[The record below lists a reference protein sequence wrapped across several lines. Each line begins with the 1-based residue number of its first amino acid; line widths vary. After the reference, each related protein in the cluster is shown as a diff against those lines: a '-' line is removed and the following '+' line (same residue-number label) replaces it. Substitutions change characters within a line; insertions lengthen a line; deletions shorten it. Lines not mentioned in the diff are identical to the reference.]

1 MSTYSLKILSV
12 PGSHAK
18 GTLPHGPRAY
28 IAVNG
33 SSVVNLHDKTG
44 ESHSTVLTPE
54 CVSLSEFRTHVKRLI
69 KELETIDS
77 HAVKFFEKHKI

>member
-1 MSTYSLKILSV
+1 MSTYSLKLLSV
-12 PGSHAK
+12 PGNHAQ

-28 IAVNG
+28 IAVKG
-33 SSVVNLHDKTG
+33 SSTVTLHDETG

-77 HAVKFFEKHKI
+77 QAEKFFEKHKI